1 MEKISRKSFVKG
13 ALGLGLT
20 GVLAGCASSASSTAA
35 RQLPLPARLHL
46 PKRSSL
52 RLQTLSA
59 GMPSMTWWSWAWA
72 QPVW

>member
-13 ALGLGLT
+13 ALGLGAVGILLV
-20 GVLAGCASSASSTAA
+20 VLPVPAA

-46 PKRSSL
+46 PKRRSL